1 MTSPPEEPSGSPSTR
16 HLLVPLN
23 RPSPPG
29 RSVERAEHPIA
40 KRVKYCT
47 GSPSIQAG
55 ERDLFVLRKN
65 GRSRHMS
72 TEQKEQ
78 SIQFRA
84 LHSGS
89 LPLIGTYEN
98 LNREALSGA
107 ELKH

>member
-1 MTSPPEEPSGSPSTR
+1 
-16 HLLVPLN
+16 
-23 RPSPPG
+23 
-29 RSVERAEHPIA
+29 
-40 KRVKYCT
+40 
-47 GSPSIQAG
+47 
-55 ERDLFVLRKN
+55 
-65 GRSRHMS
+65 MS

-107 ELKH
+107 ELKHLW